1 MASAQ
6 PKKNIQGRTD
16 LYIVRNSPIQGK
28 GLFAKQRI
36 RKGTR
41 IIEYR
46 GERIPVGEAD
56 ERYEDD
62 EKSLR
67 HHTFLFSI
75 DERTVIDAAV
85 NGNNARWI
93 NHSCDPNC
101 EAIEEEGRIWI
112 EAIKSIQP
120 GQELSYNYQLD
131 RDGRFE
137 KRFWTLYECRCGAPD
152 CRKIMLARPKPPK
165 RKKTTKKT
173 AKKHAARKKS
183 A

>member
-1 MASAQ
+1 MAATK

-16 LYIVRNSPIQGK
+16 LYVAKNSSIQGK
-28 GLFAKQRI
+28 GLFAKTRI

-41 IIEYR
+41 LIEYR
-46 GERIPVGEAD
+46 GERIPQGEAD

-62 EKSLR
+62 ENSLH

-75 DERTVIDAAV
+75 DERTVIDARV
-85 NGNNARWI
+85 QGNNARWI

-112 EAIKSIQP
+112 EAIKSIAP
-120 GQELSYNYQLD
+120 GQELFYNYQLD

-137 KRFWTLYECRCGAPD
+137 KRFWTLYECRCGAPK
-152 CRKIMLARPKPPK
+152 CRKIMLDRPRPPK
-165 RKKTTKKT
+165 RRKTSKGAATKKRVS
-173 AKKHAARKKS
+173 KKK
-183 A
+183 